1 MYILIFL
8 ISLIIFADAISY
20 AIYEIKNNQN
30 KFGGIC
36 IIVLSVVALIF
47 PTVMIVIR

>member
-1 MYILIFL
+1 MYVLVFL
-8 ISLIIFADAISY
+8 ISLIIFADSIGY

-36 IIVLSVVALIF
+36 IIALSIVSLIM
-47 PTVMIVIR
+47 PTVMTVIR

>member
-8 ISLIIFADAISY
+8 ISLVIFADSICY

-36 IIVLSVVALIF
+36 IIVLSIVSLVM
-47 PTVMIVIR
+47 PTVMTVIR